1 MLDFVGESMATYF
14 KVSREIPS
22 RERSQLITDVAV
34 GDQIDIVDVLGR
46 SAKGLK
52 FITTAT
58 TDQVEYKLNNLRR
71 IRQQNKTTADT
82 DISVWTQNNNCPV
95 YTDIGEVIETQDE
108 LRISSIEITALTL
121 SSGAVIQI
129 VVW

>member
-1 MLDFVGESMATYF
+1 MATYF